1 MSDSDPPASA
11 DPQSD
16 EWLVPAVGAAIF
28 ASEEP
33 VPAAELARAFGG
45 IAVDH
50 VEAAVRAL
58 EESLEH
64 SRSGLRVEA
73 VAGGFRLATRPEVGT
88 WVRQYM
94 RQRNRTRLSPA
105 AIETLAIVAYRQ
117 PVTLP
122 EIQAIRGRDPS
133 AALKT
138 LLDKKLIR
146 PLGRKKVVGHPLLY
160 GTSKQF
166 LIHFGLNRLGDLPSM
181 EEFGE
186 LAGLAADEALEIART
201 TAEAEEPA
209 ATTGEEMLPLEE
221 GDVADEDWG
230 ADDPTEGGH

>member
-1 MSDSDPPASA
+1 
-11 DPQSD
+11 
-16 EWLVPAVGAAIF
+16 
-28 ASEEP
+28 
-33 VPAAELARAFGG
+33 
-45 IAVDH
+45 
-50 VEAAVRAL
+50 
-58 EESLEH
+58 
-64 SRSGLRVEA
+64 

-201 TAEAEEPA
+201 AAEAEEPS
-209 ATTGEEMLPLEE
+209 ATTDEEMLPLEE

>member
-1 MSDSDPPASA
+1 VSGPDAAGPD
-11 DPQSD
+11 
-16 EWLVPAVGAAIF
+16 WLVPAVGAALF
-28 ASEEP
+28 ATDEP
-33 VPAAELARAFGG
+33 VAAAELARAFGG
-45 IAVDH
+45 LAVAE
-50 VEAAVRAL
+50 VEAAVQSLDEGLERAC
-58 EESLEH
+58 
-64 SRSGLRVEA
+64 SGLRVEA
-73 VAGGFRLATRPEVGT
+73 VAGGYRLATRPEVGA

-122 EIQAIRGRDPS
+122 EIQAIRGRDP
-133 AALKT
+133 AAAVRT

-186 LAGLAADEALEIART
+186 LAGLGADEAGAVARA
-201 TAEAEEPA
+201 TAG
-209 ATTGEEMLPLEE
+209 ATAVDGADDMLPLEAS
-221 GDVADEDWG
+221 DTADL
-230 ADDPTEGGH
+230 DDPDSDPDEEDDLGPGLPR